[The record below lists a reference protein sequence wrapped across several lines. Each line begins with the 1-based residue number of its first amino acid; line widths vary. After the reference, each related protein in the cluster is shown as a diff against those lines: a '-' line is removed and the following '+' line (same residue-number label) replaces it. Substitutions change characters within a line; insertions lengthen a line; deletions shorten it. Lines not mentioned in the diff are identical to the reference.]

1 MSFYSHFKGL
11 VKRVRVN
18 RSMETLLFTLLKWE
32 AILLRAMG
40 SSIKRPSQMLPRTG
54 HITQDSKH
62 FCSPDEMSISSKITL
77 LGEVNFCDYS
87 AKQQSQAVR
96 VVAEI
101 EKVEKNHQRN
111 PSACC
116 TTIILSLSLLQV
128 VEVPGVGM
136 VVLRNHLVNS
146 LHDGKRKI
154 SNDTAPG
161 DD

>member
-101 EKVEKNHQRN
+101 EKVEKIIKEIPQHVVQQLYFPYLYFRLWKFQVLGWLF
-111 PSACC
+111 SV
-116 TTIILSLSLLQV
+116 TIL
-128 VEVPGVGM
+128 
-136 VVLRNHLVNS
+136 
-146 LHDGKRKI
+146 
-154 SNDTAPG
+154 
-161 DD
+161 